1 MVVVVA
7 RASKREGCGHGG
19 TIAVRAGSGNARLRY
34 PWRMNATSPLP
45 LPFPVH
51 VLTGPL
57 GVGKTTAIAHLLGS
71 KAEDERWAVILNEF
85 TETGIDALTL
95 AAAARGAYDVRL
107 VPGGCLCCASE
118 LDFTRTLVQLVHE
131 QRPARLLVEPSGI
144 GHPAAIAEELLQ
156 HEARGH
162 LRLAG
167 ILCLLDGLRAERLWA
182 EWQATL
188 AAETHGGPLPERSI
202 ERDQFEVADVVVL
215 SKADLATP
223 EQRAAFA
230 ALAAAAYPAKRW
242 VGEMTHGELP
252 AAALAPREAAQRS
265 PVYLPARPASH
276 AAASHEHGG
285 RDEAT
290 ALQWPGLVEGEVVR
304 RITRRL
310 GRVGVS
316 WVFPASCVFARL
328 PLLRFLELHPV
339 QAVAA
344 PVLSGAA
351 ADGAAN
357 PAPAP
362 LVERVKGVVRT
373 GAYAWWSLQAF
384 AGGVGAQESQWRLDS
399 RLEVMFL
406 PAAGEAGL
414 AAAIDGWEQALQQ
427 SMRTAA
433 AAPVNLA

>member
-7 RASKREGCGHGG
+7 RAGKGGCCRHGS
-19 TIAVRAGSGNARLRY
+19 TIAARAGPGNARLRY
-34 PWRMNATSPLP
+34 PCRMNASAALP
-45 LPFPVH
+45 TPFPVH

-57 GVGKTTAIAHLLGS
+57 GVGKTTAIAHLLAT

-118 LDFTRTLVQLVHE
+118 LDFTRTLVQLVRE
-131 QRPARLLVEPSGI
+131 QRPVRLLVEPSGI

-162 LRLAG
+162 LQLAG
-167 ILCLLDGLRAERLWA
+167 IVCLLDGLRAAQLWA
-182 EWQATL
+182 EWQATQT
-188 AAETHGGPLPERSI
+188 AEQDGLPLPERSV
-202 ERDQFEVADVVVL
+202 ERDQFEVSDVVVL

-242 VGEMTHGELP
+242 VGEMVDGVLP
-252 AAALAPREAAQRS
+252 EEALAPRRSHERS
-265 PVYLPARPASH
+265 PVFLPARPALH
-276 AAASHEHGG
+276 AAGQHEHAG
-285 RDEAT
+285 RDEVA
-290 ALQWPGLVEGEVVR
+290 AFAWPELEGGEGVR

-316 WVFPASCVFARL
+316 WVFPAAAQFARL
-328 PLLRFLELHPV
+328 PLLRFLDSQPV
-339 QAVAA
+339 GKQVCAGEADVG
-344 PVLSGAA
+344 GAA
-351 ADGAAN
+351 APGWV
-357 PAPAP
+357 
-362 LVERVKGVVRT
+362 VERAKGVVRT
-373 GAYAWWSLQAF
+373 GPYAWWSLQAF
-384 AGGVGAQESQWRLDS
+384 AGGVGARESQWRLDS

-406 PAAGEAGL
+406 ASGGETGL
-414 AAAIDGWEQALQQ
+414 AAGIAAWEQAL
-427 SMRTAA
+427 RHALVVA
-433 AAPVNLA
+433 RAAPVNLA